1 MPSLPL
7 FPVVVFG
14 FAGVIAY
21 SEYRASGYNDAQN
34 LTFAMLA
41 SVVVPYRLYKNQVFD
56 LYGRRSGFQPVFGR
70 SRRPKAGPMENFSE
84 NQ

>member
-34 LTFAMLA
+34 LRFAMLA

-70 SRRPKAGPMENFSE
+70 LGRLDACPAKIFA
-84 NQ
+84 